1 MALMRNLGGILL
13 LLGILGFFYATSQM
27 EQHDPPPAGASVSEE
42 LGTPAGRWEMGRYA
56 SAGAAVLGL
65 LMALFPK
72 GR

>member
-1 MALMRNLGGILL
+1 MAAMRNMGGILL
-13 LLGILGFFYATSQM
+13 LLGILGFFYATSQV
-27 EQHDPPPAGASVSEE
+27 EQYEPSPAGTSVSEE

-56 SAGAAVLGL
+56 SAGAAFFGL